1 MLLLS
6 LVLVG
11 CKSIEP
17 APTDIDGLSH
27 YFWAHYDDEDDDALA
42 EGILNA
48 FTAINPDTLEDPLK
62 GSISD
67 LSREELDLVG
77 KFDEPVGES
86 SGVYFAN
93 IINCPIQTAERGVY
107 ALNQDERHEG
117 DYSAYNREY
126 TTDLDAYES
135 RETNMLGWH
144 TTYSVDRLGISMTVD
159 IDGTIR
165 YTQNIDEETTPY
177 GDFFL
182 SRGILTEDAPMEG
195 NDDGTLGMFQDYQ
208 LEVYFP
214 LNETQT
220 VHFFT
225 IWRDVRY
232 TSSLDFDSEFLQ
244 DVVLDGMVDWDKDT
258 EAECQ

>member
-27 YFWAHYDDEDDDALA
+27 FFWNHYDDDDDEALA
-42 EGILNA
+42 EGIRNA
-48 FTAINPDTLEDPLK
+48 FAAIDPAALEEPMK

-77 KFDEPVGES
+77 KFDEPVGEA

-93 IINCPIQTAERGVY
+93 IVNCPIGVAERGVY

-126 TTDLDAYES
+126 TSDLAAYES
-135 RETNMLGWH
+135 RETNLLGWH
-144 TTYSVDRLGISMTVD
+144 TTYSVDRLGVSMTVD

-165 YTQNIDEETTPY
+165 YTQAIDEESTPH

-182 SRGILTEDAPMEG
+182 SRGILTEDAPLDG

-214 LNETQT
+214 LNENQT

-232 TSSLDFDSEFLQ
+232 TSALDFSSEFLQ
-244 DVVLDGMVDWDKDT
+244 DIVLDGMVDWDKDT

>member
-1 MLLLS
+1 MTCR
-6 LVLVG
+6 G
-11 CKSIEP
+11 
-17 APTDIDGLSH
+17 A
-27 YFWAHYDDEDDDALA
+27 
-42 EGILNA
+42 
-48 FTAINPDTLEDPLK
+48 
-62 GSISD
+62 
-67 LSREELDLVG
+67 
-77 KFDEPVGES
+77 

-93 IINCPIQTAERGVY
+93 IVNCPISTAERGVY

-126 TTDLDAYES
+126 TTDLAAYEA
-135 RETNMLGWH
+135 RETNLLGWH
-144 TTYSVDRLGISMTVD
+144 TTYSVDRLGVSMTVD

-165 YTQNIDEETTPY
+165 YTQAIDEETTPH

-182 SRGILTEDAPMEG
+182 SRGILTEDAPLEG

-214 LNETQT
+214 LNENQT

-232 TSSLDFDSEFLQ
+232 TSALDFSSEFLQ
-244 DVVLDGMVDWDKDT
+244 DIVLDGMVDWDKDT
-258 EAECQ
+258 EAECREPVTFPFAEKHNVYDCRKSMQNIPHSIFQRDGDAVKLVRWHALR